1 MFMNAAR
8 EAAAS
13 GLDGRA
19 VNEAASRTE
28 ATPHPSIASARLIA
42 GAPFQWRCFLLA
54 VSRGMI
60 LLPDPTRDHSLGSA
74 TVECACPS
82 PRRSRWPRP
91 GGPEAHPG
99 SPRRSGVHSSAR
111 IAL

>member
-19 VNEAASRTE
+19 VNEAASRAE

-42 GAPFQWRCFLLA
+42 GAPFQWRCFSLA

-60 LLPDPTRDHSLGSA
+60 SLPDLTRDHSLGSA
-74 TVECACPS
+74 ALQCAFPS
-82 PRRSRWPRP
+82 PRRTRWARP
-91 GGPEAHPG
+91 ERPEAPPVL
-99 SPRRSGVHSSAR
+99 PR
-111 IAL
+111 